1 MKKLFAIAIIAILAI
16 CAWNAIDTSDM
27 IVNIDGDEVDGPLGA
42 LLGLVFGGLGMVI
55 AAIAVTCAAV
65 FVGFL
70 FAGLGVLMVV
80 ALALVG
86 VILAAL
92 IAPFTLPLLIPAAII
107 WYIVSRNRKHRENRE
122 KAAFEHAV

>member
-16 CAWNAIDTSDM
+16 CAWNSIDTNDM
-27 IVNIDGDEVDGPLGA
+27 IVNIDGEEVHGPLGA
-42 LLGLVFGGLGMVI
+42 LLGLVFGGLGLVI
-55 AAIAVTCAAV
+55 AAIAVTCAAI

-80 ALALVG
+80 GLALAGIIV
-86 VILAAL
+86 AAV
-92 IAPFTLPLLIPAAII
+92 IAPFTLPLLIPAAIV
-107 WYIVSRNRKHRENRE
+107 WYVMSRNRKHRE

>member
-16 CAWNAIDTSDM
+16 CAWNSIGASDM
-27 IVNIDGDEVDGPLGA
+27 IVNIDGEEMDGPLGA

-65 FVGFL
+65 FVGFV

-80 ALALVG
+80 GLALVG
-86 VILAAL
+86 IILAAV
-92 IAPFTLPLLIPAAII
+92 IAPFTLPLLIPAAIV
-107 WYIVSRNRKHRENRE
+107 WYMVSRNRKHRE
-122 KAAFEHAV
+122 KTAFEHAV

>member
-1 MKKLFAIAIIAILAI
+1 MKKLFAIAIIALLAI
-16 CAWNAIDTSDM
+16 CAWNSIDTSDM
-27 IVNIDGDEVDGPLGA
+27 IVNFDGEEVHGPLGA
-42 LLGLVFGGLGMVI
+42 LLGLVFGGLGLVI
-55 AAIAVTCAAV
+55 GAIAVTCAAV
-65 FVGFL
+65 FVGFV

-86 VILAAL
+86 IILAAV

-107 WYIVSRNRKHRENRE
+107 WYLVSRNRKHRE

>member
-16 CAWNAIDTSDM
+16 CAWNSIDTNDM
-27 IVNIDGDEVDGPLGA
+27 IVNIDGEEVHGPLGA
-42 LLGLVFGGLGMVI
+42 LLGLVFGGLGLVI
-55 AAIAVTCAAV
+55 AAIAITCAAI

-80 ALALVG
+80 GLALAGIIV
-86 VILAAL
+86 AAV
-92 IAPFTLPLLIPAAII
+92 IAPFTLPLLIPAAIV
-107 WYIVSRNRKHRENRE
+107 WYVMSRNRKHRE

>member
-16 CAWNAIDTSDM
+16 CAWNSIDTNDM
-27 IVNIDGDEVDGPLGA
+27 IVNFDGEEVHGPLGA
-42 LLGLVFGGLGMVI
+42 LLGLVFGGLGLVI
-55 AAIAVTCAAV
+55 AAIAVTCAAI

-80 ALALVG
+80 GLALAGIIV
-86 VILAAL
+86 AAV
-92 IAPFTLPLLIPAAII
+92 IAPFTLPLLIPAAIV
-107 WYIVSRNRKHRENRE
+107 WYVMSRNRKHRE

>member
-16 CAWNAIDTSDM
+16 CAWNSISASDM
-27 IVNIDGDEVDGPLGA
+27 IVNIDGEEMDGPLGA

-55 AAIAVTCAAV
+55 AAIAVTCAAI
-65 FVGFL
+65 FVGFV

-80 ALALVG
+80 GLALAGIV
-86 VILAAL
+86 LAAL
-92 IAPFTLPLLIPAAII
+92 IAPFTLPLLIPAAIV
-107 WYIVSRNRKHRENRE
+107 WYMVSRNRKHRE

>member
-16 CAWNAIDTSDM
+16 CAWNSIDTSDM
-27 IVNIDGDEVDGPLGA
+27 IVNFDGEEVHGPLGA
-42 LLGLVFGGLGMVI
+42 LLGLVFGGLGLVI
-55 AAIAVTCAAV
+55 GAIAVTCAAV
-65 FVGFL
+65 FVGFV

-86 VILAAL
+86 IILAAV

-107 WYIVSRNRKHRENRE
+107 WYLVSRNRKHRE

>member
-1 MKKLFAIAIIAILAI
+1 MKKFIAIAILAILAI
-16 CAWNAIDTSDM
+16 CAWNAIDTNGM
-27 IVNIDGDEVDGPLGA
+27 TVNIDGDEIHGPLGA

-65 FVGFL
+65 FVGCV

-86 VILAAL
+86 IILAAV
-92 IAPFTLPLLIPAAII
+92 IAPFTLPLLIPAAIVWFI
-107 WYIVSRNRKHRENRE
+107 MSRNRKHRE
-122 KAAFEHAV
+122 KAAYEHAV